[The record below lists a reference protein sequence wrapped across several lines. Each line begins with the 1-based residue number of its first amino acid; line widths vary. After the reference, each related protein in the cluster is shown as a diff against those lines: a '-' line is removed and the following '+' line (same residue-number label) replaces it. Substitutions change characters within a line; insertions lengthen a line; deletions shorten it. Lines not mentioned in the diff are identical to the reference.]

1 MTSQAKCAIH
11 FSTGSGTL
19 PWSDLMFRLST
30 PLSWYPSFSL
40 ARKAVISIPATLI
53 GLLVGCVYHDS
64 RLVTV
69 AMKLEQ
75 NTINTAGK
83 TSLHFENRSLDCWLS
98 FSQPSEFRGYLAN
111 FGSGSVPVVFRVT
124 FDGSGKPLDAVLISV
139 GAWNA
144 QKLPSDERHLTVA
157 REFRHL
163 KPGET
168 YTTSLPAPG
177 DCFDPI
183 VRKP

>member
-1 MTSQAKCAIH
+1 MVRPIKPS
-11 FSTGSGTL
+11 
-19 PWSDLMFRLST
+19 R
-30 PLSWYPSFSL
+30 YPSFSI
-40 ARKAVISIPATLI
+40 ARKAVITIPLILSVI

-69 AMKLEQ
+69 GMKLQQ

-83 TSLHFENRSLDCWLS
+83 TSLHFKNRSLDCWLS
-98 FSQPSEFRGYLAN
+98 FSQPSEFRDYLAN
-111 FGSGSVPVVFRVT
+111 FGSASVPVVFRVS

-144 QKLPSDERHLTVA
+144 EKLPSDERYFTIA

-163 KPGET
+163 KPVET